1 LTIPVKQNGAPI
13 CIDRYVAILAEN
25 FLTDLGKYVDFPLHK
40 QRSQTEEHVKI
51 LVLVK
56 HVPDTETKVKLA
68 SGGKSLD
75 DSEFKYMVNPYDE
88 FAIEEAVRTQEK
100 HTGESVVVSMGP
112 TRVQEGMR
120 KAMAMGID
128 RGVWINTEGHS
139 GELDSFCVASALSK
153 VVLEEKPDVVFL
165 GQKAIDD
172 DSAHIGPMLAE
183 LCAMPHIQVATKIEW
198 QDGAQS
204 ARVEREVEGGMM
216 EIYDVKVPMVLGAH
230 KSLNEPRFPPLPGI
244 MKAKKKPLAEKKIS
258 EVLSD
263 SPLVTVRSFALPSEK
278 AAGKV
283 FKGEP
288 LPDMVKKV
296 VGLLRSE
303 AKVI

>member
-1 LTIPVKQNGAPI
+1 
-13 CIDRYVAILAEN
+13 
-25 FLTDLGKYVDFPLHK
+25 
-40 QRSQTEEHVKI
+40 VKI

-68 SGGKSLD
+68 AGGKNLD

-100 HTGESVVVSMGP
+100 QTGESVVVSLGP
-112 TRVQEGMR
+112 TRVQEAMR

-128 RGVWINTEGHS
+128 RGVWINTEGHA
-139 GELDSFCVASALSK
+139 GELDSYCVAAALAK
-153 VVLEEKPDVVFL
+153 VVAEEKPDVIFV

-172 DSAHIGPMLAE
+172 DSAHVGPMLAE
-183 LCAMPHIQVATKIEW
+183 FCGMPHVQVVTKVEW
-198 QDGAQS
+198 QDGGQT
-204 ARVEREVEGGMM
+204 ARVEREVEGGII
-216 EIYDVKVPMVLGAH
+216 EVYDVKAPLVLGAH

-244 MKAKKKPLAEKKIS
+244 MKAKKKPLAEKKLS

-263 SPLVTVRSFALPSEK
+263 APLTTVRGYALPSEK
-278 AAGKV
+278 TPGKV

-288 LPDMVKKV
+288 LPEMVKKV

>member
-1 LTIPVKQNGAPI
+1 M
-13 CIDRYVAILAEN
+13 
-25 FLTDLGKYVDFPLHK
+25 
-40 QRSQTEEHVKI
+40 KI

-56 HVPDTETKVKLA
+56 HVPDTETKIKLA
-68 SGGKSLD
+68 GGGKALD
-75 DSEFKYMVNPYDE
+75 DTEFKYMVNPYDE

-100 HTGESVVVSMGP
+100 VTGESIVVSMGP
-112 TRVQEGMR
+112 TRVQEAMR

-139 GELDSFCVASALSK
+139 GELDSFTVATALSK
-153 VVLEEKPDVVFL
+153 VIAEEKPDVVFL

-172 DSAHIGPMLAE
+172 DAAHVGPMVAE
-183 LCAMPHIQVATKIEW
+183 LCSMPHIQVVTKVEW
-198 QDGAQS
+198 QNAGQS
-204 ARVEREVEGGMM
+204 ARVEREVEGGMV
-216 EIYDVKVPMVLGAH
+216 EVYDVQAPMVLGAH

-244 MKAKKKPLAEKKIS
+244 MKAKKKPLAEKKLNDLIS
-258 EVLSD
+258 E
-263 SPLVTVRSFALPSEK
+263 SPLVTVRGYALPAEK
-278 AAGKV
+278 SPGKV

>member
-1 LTIPVKQNGAPI
+1 M
-13 CIDRYVAILAEN
+13 
-25 FLTDLGKYVDFPLHK
+25 
-40 QRSQTEEHVKI
+40 KI

-56 HVPDTETKVKLA
+56 HVPDTETKVKVA
-68 SGGKSLD
+68 SGGKALD

-100 HTGESVVVSMGP
+100 RSGESVVLSLGP

-128 RGVWINTEGHS
+128 RGVWINTDGYT
-139 GELDSFCVASALSK
+139 GDLDSFTTASALAQ
-153 VVLEEKPDVVFL
+153 VVNEEKPDVVFV

-172 DSAHIGPMLAE
+172 DTGHVGPMLAE
-183 LCAMPHIQVATKIEW
+183 LAGMPHIQVVTKVEW
-198 QDGAQS
+198 SDDNASAQ
-204 ARVEREVEGGMM
+204 VEREVEGGMV
-216 EIYDVKVPMVLGAH
+216 EVYKVPTPMVLGAH

-244 MKAKKKPLAEKKIS
+244 MKAKKKPLAEKK
-258 EVLSD
+258 LAD
-263 SPLVTVRSFALPSEK
+263 LVQTAALCSIKGYSLPSEK
-278 AAGKV
+278 APGKV

-296 VGLLRSE
+296 VELLRSE

>member
-1 LTIPVKQNGAPI
+1 
-13 CIDRYVAILAEN
+13 
-25 FLTDLGKYVDFPLHK
+25 
-40 QRSQTEEHVKI
+40 VKI

-56 HVPDTETKVKLA
+56 HVPDTETKVRL
-68 SGGKSLD
+68 SNGGQTLD

-88 FAIEEAVRTQEK
+88 FAIEEAVKTQEK
-100 HTGESVVVSMGP
+100 MGGESVVVSMGP
-112 TRVQEGMR
+112 SRVQEAMR

-139 GELDSFCVASALSK
+139 RELDSFSVASALAK
-153 VVLEEKPDVVFL
+153 VITEEKPDVVFL

-172 DSAHIGPMLAE
+172 DAAHIGPMVAE
-183 LCAMPHIQVATKIEW
+183 ACGMPHLQVVIKVEW
-198 QDGAQS
+198 QNGGQS
-204 ARVEREVEGGMM
+204 ARVEREVEGGMV
-216 EIYDVKVPMVLGAH
+216 EVYDVATPVILGAH

-244 MKAKKKPLAEKKIS
+244 MKAKKKPLAEKKLA
-258 EVLSD
+258 EVLTE
-263 SPLVTVRSFALPSEK
+263 SPLVTTRSYALPAEK
-278 AAGKV
+278 SAGKV

-288 LPDMVKKV
+288 LPEMVKKV

>member
-1 LTIPVKQNGAPI
+1 M
-13 CIDRYVAILAEN
+13 
-25 FLTDLGKYVDFPLHK
+25 
-40 QRSQTEEHVKI
+40 KI

-68 SGGKSLD
+68 AGGKALD
-75 DSEFKYMVNPYDE
+75 DAEFKYMVNPYDE

-100 HTGESVVVSMGP
+100 QGGESVVVSMGP
-112 TRVQEGMR
+112 SRVQEAMR

-128 RGVWINTEGHS
+128 RGVWVNTEGHS
-139 GELDSFCVASALSK
+139 GELDSFSVATALSK
-153 VVLEEKPDVVFL
+153 VINEEKPDVVFL

-172 DSAHIGPMLAE
+172 DAAHVGPMVAE
-183 LCAMPHIQVATKIEW
+183 LCSMPHVQVVTQVEW
-198 QDGAQS
+198 QNGGQS
-204 ARVEREVEGGMM
+204 ARVEREVEGGMI
-216 EIYDVKVPMVLGAH
+216 EVYDVTAPMILGAH

-244 MKAKKKPLAEKKIS
+244 MKAKKKPLAEKKLA
-258 EVLSD
+258 EVLNGA
-263 SPLVTVRSFALPSEK
+263 PLVITRSFALPADK
-278 AAGKV
+278 APGKV
-283 FKGEP
+283 FKGES

>member
-1 LTIPVKQNGAPI
+1 M
-13 CIDRYVAILAEN
+13 
-25 FLTDLGKYVDFPLHK
+25 
-40 QRSQTEEHVKI
+40 KI

-68 SGGKSLD
+68 AGGKGLD

-100 HTGESVVVSMGP
+100 QGGESVVVSLGP

-139 GELDSFCVASALSK
+139 GELDSFSVATALSK
-153 VVLEEKPDVVFL
+153 VIAEEKPDVVYL

-183 LCAMPHIQVATKIEW
+183 LSGMPHVQVVTKVEW
-198 QDGAQS
+198 QDGAQI

-216 EIYDVKVPMVLGAH
+216 EVYEVKAPMVLGAH

-244 MKAKKKPLAEKKIS
+244 MKAKKKPLAEKKLA
-258 EVLSD
+258 EVLSETA
-263 SPLVTVRSFALPSEK
+263 LVTVRSYALPADK
-278 AAGKV
+278 APGKV
-283 FKGEP
+283 FKGEA

>member
-1 LTIPVKQNGAPI
+1 
-13 CIDRYVAILAEN
+13 
-25 FLTDLGKYVDFPLHK
+25 
-40 QRSQTEEHVKI
+40 VKI

-68 SGGKSLD
+68 AGGKNLD

-100 HTGESVVVSMGP
+100 LTGESVVVSLGP
-112 TRVQEGMR
+112 TRVQEAMR

-128 RGVWINTEGHS
+128 RGVWINTDGHG
-139 GELDSFCVASALSK
+139 GELDSFCVATALAK
-153 VVLEEKPDVVFL
+153 VVAEEKPDVVFV

-172 DSAHIGPMLAE
+172 DSAHVGPMLAE
-183 LCAMPHIQVATKIEW
+183 LCGMPHVQVVTKVEW

-204 ARVEREVEGGMM
+204 ARVEREVEGGIF
-216 EIYDVKVPMVLGAH
+216 EVYDVKSPMVLGAH

-244 MKAKKKPLAEKKIS
+244 MKAKKKPLAEKK
-258 EVLSD
+258 LSD
-263 SPLVTVRSFALPSEK
+263 LLSDAPLTTVRNYALPSEK
-278 AAGKV
+278 SPGKV

-288 LPDMVKKV
+288 LPEMVKKV

>member
-1 LTIPVKQNGAPI
+1 
-13 CIDRYVAILAEN
+13 
-25 FLTDLGKYVDFPLHK
+25 
-40 QRSQTEEHVKI
+40 VKI

-56 HVPDTETKVKLA
+56 HVPDTETKIKLA
-68 SGGKSLD
+68 AGGQSLD

-88 FAIEEAVRTQEK
+88 FAIEEAVRSQEK
-100 HTGESVVVSMGP
+100 FGGESVVVSAGP
-112 TRVQEGMR
+112 TRVQEAMR

-128 RGVWINTEGHS
+128 RGVWINTEGHA
-139 GELDSFCVASALSK
+139 GALDSYSIAVALAK
-153 VVLEEKPDVVFL
+153 IVNEEKPDVVFL

-172 DSAHIGPMLAE
+172 DAAHVGPMVAE
-183 LCAMPHIQVATKIEW
+183 LCGLPHVQVVTKIDW
-198 QDGAQS
+198 QNGGQS
-204 ARVEREVEGGMM
+204 ALVEREVEGGMI
-216 EIYDVKVPMVLGAH
+216 EIYNVGTPMVLGAH

-244 MKAKKKPLAEKKIS
+244 MKAKKKPLLEKKIADLLNQS
-258 EVLSD
+258 A
-263 SPLVTVRSFALPSEK
+263 LVSTRSYSLPPEK

-296 VGLLRSE
+296 VGLLRAE

>member
-1 LTIPVKQNGAPI
+1 M
-13 CIDRYVAILAEN
+13 
-25 FLTDLGKYVDFPLHK
+25 
-40 QRSQTEEHVKI
+40 KI

-56 HVPDTETKVKLA
+56 HVPDTETKVKVA
-68 SGGKSLD
+68 SGGKALD

-100 HTGESVVVSMGP
+100 CSGESVVLSLGP
-112 TRVQEGMR
+112 TRVQEAMR

-128 RGVWINTEGHS
+128 RGVWVNTEGYN
-139 GELDSFCVASALSK
+139 GELDSYTVAAALAQ
-153 VVLEEKPDVVFL
+153 VVSEEKPDVIFV

-172 DSAHIGPMLAE
+172 DTAHVGPMLAE
-183 LCAMPHIQVATKIEW
+183 LTGMPHVQVVTKVEW
-198 QDGAQS
+198 KDGNTSAQ
-204 ARVEREVEGGMM
+204 VEREVEGGMV
-216 EIYDVKVPMVLGAH
+216 EVYNVPTPMVLGAH

-244 MKAKKKPLAEKKIS
+244 MKAKKKPLAEKKIAD
-258 EVLSD
+258 LIQ
-263 SPLVTVRSFALPSEK
+263 PTALCTVKSYALPSEK

-296 VGLLRSE
+296 VELLRSE

>member
-1 LTIPVKQNGAPI
+1 M
-13 CIDRYVAILAEN
+13 
-25 FLTDLGKYVDFPLHK
+25 
-40 QRSQTEEHVKI
+40 KI
-51 LVLVK
+51 LVLIK

-68 SGGKSLD
+68 SGGKTLD
-75 DSEFKYMVNPYDE
+75 ESEFKYMVNPYDE

-100 HTGESVVVSMGP
+100 MTGESVVVSLGP

-128 RGVWINTEGHS
+128 RGVWINTDGNT
-139 GELDSFCVASALSK
+139 GELDSFCIASALSK
-153 VVLEEKPDVVFL
+153 VILEEKPDVVFL

-172 DSAHIGPMLAE
+172 DAAHIGPMLAE
-183 LCAMPHIQVATKIEW
+183 LCSMPHIQVVTKVEW
-198 QDGAQS
+198 QEGGQA

-216 EIYDVKVPMVLGAH
+216 EVYEVKAPMVLGAH

-244 MKAKKKPLAEKKIS
+244 MKAKKKPLAEKKLS
-258 EVLSD
+258 DVLSD
-263 SPLVTVRSFALPSEK
+263 SALVTVKGYALPAEK
-278 AAGKV
+278 SAGKV

-288 LPDMVKKV
+288 LPEMVKKV

>member
-1 LTIPVKQNGAPI
+1 M
-13 CIDRYVAILAEN
+13 
-25 FLTDLGKYVDFPLHK
+25 
-40 QRSQTEEHVKI
+40 KI

-68 SGGKSLD
+68 GGGKALD
-75 DSEFKYMVNPYDE
+75 ESEFKYMVNPYDE

-100 HTGESVVVSMGP
+100 QGGESVVVSMGP
-112 TRVQEGMR
+112 SRVQEGMR

-128 RGVWINTEGHS
+128 RGVWINTEGHN
-139 GELDSFCVASALSK
+139 GELDSFSVATALSK
-153 VVLEEKPDVVFL
+153 VIAEEKPDVVFL

-172 DSAHIGPMLAE
+172 DAAHVGPMVAE
-183 LCAMPHIQVATKIEW
+183 LCGMPHIQVVTKVEW
-198 QDGAQS
+198 TNGNQS
-204 ARVEREVEGGMM
+204 ARVEREVEGGMV
-216 EIYDVKVPMVLGAH
+216 EVYDVTAPMVLGAH

-244 MKAKKKPLAEKKIS
+244 MKAKKKPLAEKKLS
-258 EVLSD
+258 EVLSAT
-263 SPLVTVRSFALPSEK
+263 PLVTTRSFALPAEK
-278 AAGKV
+278 APGKV

>member
-1 LTIPVKQNGAPI
+1 M
-13 CIDRYVAILAEN
+13 
-25 FLTDLGKYVDFPLHK
+25 
-40 QRSQTEEHVKI
+40 KI

-68 SGGKSLD
+68 GGGKSLD

-100 HTGESVVVSMGP
+100 QGGESVVVSLGP
-112 TRVQEGMR
+112 TRVQEAMR

-128 RGVWINTEGHS
+128 RGVWINSEGHT
-139 GELDSFCVASALSK
+139 GELDSFSVASALAK
-153 VVLEEKPDVVFL
+153 VVAEEKPDVVFL

-172 DSAHIGPMLAE
+172 DAAHVGPMVAE
-183 LCAMPHIQVATKIEW
+183 LCSMPHIQVVTKIEW
-198 QDGAQS
+198 QNGGQN
-204 ARVEREVEGGMM
+204 ARVEREVEGGMI
-216 EIYDVKVPMVLGAH
+216 EVYDVSAPMVLGAH

-244 MKAKKKPLAEKKIS
+244 MKAKKKPLAEKKLS
-258 EVLSD
+258 EVLNGQ
-263 SPLVTVRSFALPSEK
+263 PLVTVRSYALPADK
-278 AAGKV
+278 APGKV

>member
-1 LTIPVKQNGAPI
+1 M
-13 CIDRYVAILAEN
+13 
-25 FLTDLGKYVDFPLHK
+25 
-40 QRSQTEEHVKI
+40 KI

-100 HTGESVVVSMGP
+100 QGGESVVVSLGP
-112 TRVQEGMR
+112 TRVQEAMR

-128 RGVWINTEGHS
+128 RGVWINTEGFTT
-139 GELDSFCVASALSK
+139 ELDSFSVASALSRIIA
-153 VVLEEKPDVVFL
+153 EEKPDVVFV

-172 DSAHIGPMLAE
+172 DAAHVGPMVAE
-183 LCAMPHIQVATKIEW
+183 LCQMPHIQVVTRVEW
-198 QDGAQS
+198 QNGGQS
-204 ARVEREVEGGMM
+204 ARVEREVEGGMV
-216 EIYDVKVPMVLGAH
+216 EVYDVTAPLVLGAH

-244 MKAKKKPLAEKKIS
+244 MKAKKKPLAERKLS
-258 EVLSD
+258 EILTE
-263 SPLVTVRSFALPSEK
+263 SPRVTTRSFALPADKSP
-278 AAGKV
+278 GQI

>member
-1 LTIPVKQNGAPI
+1 M
-13 CIDRYVAILAEN
+13 
-25 FLTDLGKYVDFPLHK
+25 
-40 QRSQTEEHVKI
+40 KI

-68 SGGKSLD
+68 AGGKNLD

-100 HTGESVVVSMGP
+100 QTGESVVVSLGP
-112 TRVQEGMR
+112 TRVQEAMR

-139 GELDSFCVASALSK
+139 GELDSYCVAAALAK
-153 VVLEEKPDVVFL
+153 VVAEEKPDVVFV

-172 DSAHIGPMLAE
+172 DSAHVGPMLAE
-183 LCAMPHIQVATKIEW
+183 FCGMPHVQVVTKVEW
-198 QDGAQS
+198 QDGGQA
-204 ARVEREVEGGMM
+204 ARVEREVEGGII
-216 EIYDVKVPMVLGAH
+216 EVYDVKAPLVLGAH

-244 MKAKKKPLAEKKIS
+244 MKAKKKPLAEKKLS

-263 SPLVTVRSFALPSEK
+263 SPLTTVRGYALPSEK
-278 AAGKV
+278 TPGKV

-288 LPDMVKKV
+288 LPEMVKKV

>member
-1 LTIPVKQNGAPI
+1 M
-13 CIDRYVAILAEN
+13 
-25 FLTDLGKYVDFPLHK
+25 
-40 QRSQTEEHVKI
+40 KI

-68 SGGKSLD
+68 AGGKNLD

-100 HTGESVVVSMGP
+100 MTGESVVVSLGP
-112 TRVQEGMR
+112 TRVQEAMR

-128 RGVWINTEGHS
+128 RGVWINTEGHNA
-139 GELDSFCVASALSK
+139 ELDSYCVAAALAK
-153 VVLEEKPDVVFL
+153 VVAEEKPDVVFV

-172 DSAHIGPMLAE
+172 DSSHVGPMLAE
-183 LCAMPHIQVATKIEW
+183 LNGMPHIQVVTKVDW
-198 QDGAQS
+198 QDGGQA
-204 ARVEREVEGGMM
+204 ARVEREVEGGIV
-216 EIYDVKVPMVLGAH
+216 EVYDVKSPMVLGAH

-244 MKAKKKPLAEKKIS
+244 MKAKKKPLAEKK
-258 EVLSD
+258 LSD
-263 SPLVTVRSFALPSEK
+263 LLSDAPLTTVRSYALPSDK
-278 AAGKV
+278 APGKV

-288 LPDMVKKV
+288 LPEMVKKV